1 MFDVIIVGG
10 SVAGLSAALYLGRMR
25 RQVLIFDTGKPCNR
39 FSHASH
45 GFLTRDGVAPAEL
58 LHIGRDQ
65 LRQYTTVTFRSEAV
79 TEIAPHADGFQVETR
94 TESFVARKILLAT
107 GLRDELPPLR
117 NVEQFW
123 GRSVFH
129 CPYCDGWEWR
139 DQPLAIYANGE
150 FALHLAKIVRNLTAD
165 LVVCTGE
172 AATFSAAD
180 RQLLLANQIQLIET
194 PVVRLEGEG
203 AHLEAIVFAD
213 GARLARRALYLRPKL
228 TQHTDLAAQ
237 LGCTFTEMG
246 MVQVDAMMRTSVAGV
261 YAAGDMTTMHRQVI
275 VAAAHGATAGGAL
288 NMELSTEDFQR

>member
-10 SVAGLSAALYLGRMR
+10 SVAGLSAALNLGRMR

-58 LHIGRDQ
+58 LQIGRDQ
-65 LRQYTTVTFRSEAV
+65 LQPYTTVTFRSEAV
-79 TEIAPHADGFQVETR
+79 TEIAPHPDGFRVETA
-94 TESFVARKILLAT
+94 TGTFNARKILLAT
-107 GLRDELPPLR
+107 GLRDELPPLL

-139 DQPLAIYANGE
+139 EQPLAIYANGD

-180 RQLLLANQIQLIET
+180 RQLLLANQIRIIET
-194 PVVRLEGEG
+194 PVARLEGEG
-203 AHLEAIVFAD
+203 EQLEAIVFAD
-213 GARLARRALYLRPKL
+213 GARLARRALYLRPTL
-228 TQHTDLAAQ
+228 LQHTDLAAK

-246 MVQVDAMMRTSVAGV
+246 FVQVDAMMRTSVAGV